1 LKLTIGLV
9 LALVSA
15 VAINGGFFLQH
26 GASGTLPTLSL
37 RHPFASL
44 RSLFTNVRWLVGYVA
59 GWVGWGIYIL
69 ALREAPLS
77 LVQAVAAGGVG
88 VLALAA
94 WRWGHAPLATRER
107 VGVSACVA
115 GLAAVAVSLGQS
127 GKLDIRPG
135 WHSTTI
141 WILVPVIAAVAVA
154 IIPRRLLAPG
164 AGLGAAAG
172 LLFAA
177 GDIATKAALLGR
189 GLVLVPF
196 LLATYVLAFVALQ
209 LAFQRGTALVTAG
222 VCTLLNNALPI
233 GAGVILFREQLPPGG
248 YGLLRLAGFAAVVV
262 GAVLLARGEGET
274 NDESKERTQP

>member
-9 LALVSA
+9 LALVAA

-44 RSLFTNVRWLVGYVA
+44 RSLFTNMRWLVGYVA
-59 GWVGWGIYIL
+59 GWVGWGIYIV

-88 VLALAA
+88 VLALAV
-94 WRWGHAPLATRER
+94 WRWGHAPLAARER
-107 VGVSACVA
+107 IGVSACVA
-115 GLAAVAVSLGQS
+115 GLVAVAVSLGQS
-127 GKLDIRPG
+127 GRLDVRPG
-135 WHSTTI
+135 WHSTAV
-141 WILVPVIAAVAVA
+141 WILLPVIAAGVAVA
-154 IIPRRLLAPG
+154 VPRRLLAPG

-177 GDIATKAALLGR
+177 GDIATKAALLGV
-189 GLVLVPF
+189 GLLLVPI

-233 GAGVILFREQLPPGG
+233 GAGVVLFREQLPPGG
-248 YGLLRLAGFAAVVV
+248 LGVLRMVGFAAVVV
-262 GAVLLARGEGET
+262 GAVLLARGEGE
-274 NDESKERTQP
+274 SKERTTQ